1 MVIGNKKI
9 GPIVLLLYPKQ
20 SDLLTVNELVGVQ
33 GCIFLPADIQINHT
47 QDISLGSSPPQDY
60 PDSYLRNRPL
70 HRVPGNLVNP
80 ITTIM
85 DQ

>member
-1 MVIGNKKI
+1 MVIDNKKI

-20 SDLLTVNELVGVQ
+20 SDLLTVNEPVGVQ
-33 GCIFLPADIQINHT
+33 GCIFLPADIRINHT